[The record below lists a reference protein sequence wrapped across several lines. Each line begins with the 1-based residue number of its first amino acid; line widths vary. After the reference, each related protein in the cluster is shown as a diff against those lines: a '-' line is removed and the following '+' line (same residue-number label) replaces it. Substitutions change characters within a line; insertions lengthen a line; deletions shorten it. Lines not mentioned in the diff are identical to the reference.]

1 MLRHIPLT
9 FSTILLS
16 LVGTATYLLC
26 STEAMSSAHFFLLH

>member
-9 FSTILLS
+9 FSTALLS

-26 STEAMSSAHFFLLH
+26 STDAMNTAHFFLLH